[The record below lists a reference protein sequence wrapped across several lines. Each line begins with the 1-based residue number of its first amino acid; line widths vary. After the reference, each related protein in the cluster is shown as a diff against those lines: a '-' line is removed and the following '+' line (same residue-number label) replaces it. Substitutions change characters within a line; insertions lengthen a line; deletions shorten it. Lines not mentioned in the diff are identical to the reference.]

1 MIFATQAPK
10 GIDTNIVS
18 NCLTHFYGRMS
29 SPALIDATE
38 EMMAARGRAAK
49 DLGALSAGLFYFS
62 TEGTPQPV
70 KIKTPL
76 CLSHH
81 PQNPATPEDI
91 ASIARGVAV

>member
-10 GIDTNIVS
+10 GIDTSIVS
-18 NCLTHFYGRMS
+18 NSVSHFYGRMS

-38 EMMAARGRAAK
+38 EMMAARGKAAK

-62 TEGTPQPV
+62 TEGMPQPV

-76 CLSHH
+76 CLSWH
-81 PQNPATPEDI
+81 PQNPATPEEVLEL
-91 ASIARGVAV
+91 ATRGG